1 MHGGGTVPD
10 KVTISHRGARYEI
23 GLAKRYYAVWAVD
36 APRAEPIDRW
46 PETPE
51 GWSQAWARFTAIETP
66 GTIAPVPRKRGFA
79 ALRRVR
85 APGAADPPAQV
96 NPRQEAA
103 KGLMAVVFLGIGVV
117 LGIAGLFP
125 DYFAG
130 QSLASAA
137 ENLVP
142 HVLYLVTWAAAAG
155 LILSGRSRARAG
167 ALLGTGL
174 SAVTF
179 GLLAADLA
187 TGTSGHAG
195 VGAGMVISLLGWVA
209 AATGSALALAIRPA
223 APGQGLREAVARP
236 RRADAGGMALLA
248 LCALGTAFSF
258 VPSWDRYTLA
268 QSNSAVQTVT
278 AGNAFNNP
286 GWVIF
291 GDMATVVALLA
302 IALLAPLWRPARLGG
317 TLLAGAIVAMAA
329 QAISALILVGQPTS
343 PALFGI
349 SAAQAQANGLTV
361 STGVTSIFWVYV
373 VFVIALAI
381 SCAWL
386 LTAPGNPAQAN
397 LVQASPAPAN
407 QAPEHPGSP
416 EGADPAGP
424 ADAAEPLPE
433 DHFAGED
440 RQPAE
445 ERGEA
450 GKDDAADTADH
461 GATLLCPKRKRPQA
475 SDAWGR
481 FAMPVIT
488 AELRRVCRYSY
499 VPVTCPSQPG
509 TWLRHQP
516 ERGRGP

>member
-1 MHGGGTVPD
+1 MD

-23 GLAKRYYAVWAVD
+23 GLAKRYYAVWTVG

-46 PETPE
+46 PETPD
-51 GWSQAWARFTAIETP
+51 GWSQAWARFTSIETP
-66 GTIAPVPRKRGFA
+66 GTIAAVPRKRAFA

-85 APGAADPPAQV
+85 AAGAADGPAQV
-96 NPRQEAA
+96 NPRREAA
-103 KGLMAVVFLGIGVV
+103 MGLVAVVFLGLGVV

-130 QSLASAA
+130 QSLASAT

-142 HVLYLVTWAAAAG
+142 HAAYLVTWAAAAG

-195 VGAGMVISLLGWVA
+195 VGAGLVISLLGWVA
-209 AATGSALALAIRPA
+209 AATGSAVGLAIRPA
-223 APGQGLREAVARP
+223 GPGQGLREAVARP

-248 LCALGTAFSF
+248 LCALGTAISF
-258 VPSWDRYTLA
+258 VPSWDSYTIA
-268 QSNSAVQTVT
+268 QSSRVLQTVT
-278 AGNAFNNP
+278 AGNAFDNP

-302 IALLAPLWRPARLGG
+302 IALLAALWRPARLGG
-317 TLLAGAIVAMAA
+317 TLLAGAIVAMGA
-329 QAISALILVGQPTS
+329 QAISALIQVSQPTS
-343 PALFGI
+343 PTLFGI

-361 STGVTSIFWVYV
+361 SSGVTSIFWVFV

-386 LTAPGNPAQAN
+386 LTAPGNPALAN
-397 LVQASPAPAN
+397 LAQASPVAANPAPA
-407 QAPEHPGSP
+407 QPGTPED
-416 EGADPAGP
+416 ADPAGP
-424 ADAAEPLPE
+424 ADAAQPRPE
-433 DHFAGED
+433 DHSAAED
-440 RQPAE
+440 SQPPE
-445 ERGEA
+445 DRGEA
-450 GKDDAADTADH
+450 GKDNAADTADH
-461 GATLLCPKRKRPQA
+461 GATLLCFKRKRPQA
-475 SDAWGR
+475 SDAGG
-481 FAMPVIT
+481 ASP
-488 AELRRVCRYSY
+488 C
-499 VPVTCPSQPG
+499 Q
-509 TWLRHQP
+509 
-516 ERGRGP
+516 

>member
-1 MHGGGTVPD
+1 MD

-23 GLAKRYYAVWAVD
+23 GLAKRYYAVWAVG
-36 APRAEPIDRW
+36 APRAEPVDRW

-66 GTIAPVPRKRGFA
+66 GTIAAVPRKRAFA
-79 ALRRVR
+79 ALRRLR
-85 APGAADPPAQV
+85 APGAGNGAAGGAAPV

-103 KGLMAVVFLGIGVV
+103 KGLVAVVFLGLGVV

-130 QSLASAA
+130 QSLASAT

-142 HVLYLVTWAAAAG
+142 HVLYLVTWAAAAA
-155 LILSGRSRARAG
+155 LIASGRSRARAG

-195 VGAGMVISLLGWVA
+195 VGAGLVISLLGWAA

-236 RRADAGGMALLA
+236 RRSNAGGMALLA

-258 VPSWDRYTLA
+258 VPSWDSYTLA

-278 AGNAFNNP
+278 AGNAFDNP

-291 GDMATVVALLA
+291 GNMATVVALLA
-302 IALLAPLWRPARLGG
+302 IALLAALWRPARLGG
-317 TLLAGAIVAMAA
+317 TLLAGGIVAMGA
-329 QAISALILVGQPTS
+329 QAISALIQVSQPAS

-349 SAAQAQANGLTV
+349 SAAQAQANRLTV
-361 STGVTSIFWVYV
+361 SSGVTSIFWVYV

-386 LTAPGNPAQAN
+386 LTAPGNPVPAN
-397 LVQASPAPAN
+397 LVQARPVPANPAPV
-407 QAPEHPGSP
+407 QPGTPED
-416 EGADPAGP
+416 ADPAGL
-424 ADAAEPLPE
+424 AHAARPGPE
-433 DHFAGED
+433 DHSAGEGS
-440 RQPAE
+440 QPAE

-450 GKDDAADTADH
+450 GKDNAADTADH
-461 GATLLCPKRKRPQA
+461 GATRLCSKRKRPSSIGGLGA
-475 SDAWGR
+475 
-481 FAMPVIT
+481 
-488 AELRRVCRYSY
+488 LRYAR
-499 VPVTCPSQPG
+499 
-509 TWLRHQP
+509 
-516 ERGRGP
+516 